1 MSADKVLYE
10 LDLDATTERIADMLG
25 ISAAAVEELASARL
39 IPSDR
44 LGCGK
49 DAYWAY
55 DSHAIARL
63 FDLD

>member
-1 MSADKVLYE
+1 MSTDKILCE

-25 ISAAAVEELASARL
+25 ISAAAVEEMASARL

-49 DAYWAY
+49 EAYWAY
-55 DSHAIARL
+55 DSHAMARM
-63 FDLD
+63 FGIW

>member
-1 MSADKVLYE
+1 MSTTEVLYE
-10 LDLDATTERIADMLG
+10 LDLDATTEQIADMLG

-44 LGCGK
+44 LGRGRG
-49 DAYWAY
+49 AYWAY
-55 DSHAIARL
+55 DSHAIARM

>member
-1 MSADKVLYE
+1 MSKDSVLYE

-25 ISAAAVEELASARL
+25 ISAAAVEEMASARL

-49 DAYWAY
+49 EAYWAY
-55 DSHAIARL
+55 DSHAIARM